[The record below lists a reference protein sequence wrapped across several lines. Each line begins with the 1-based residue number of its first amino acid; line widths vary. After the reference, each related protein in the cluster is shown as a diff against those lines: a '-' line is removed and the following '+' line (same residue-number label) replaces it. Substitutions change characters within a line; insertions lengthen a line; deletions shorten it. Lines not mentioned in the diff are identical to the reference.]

1 MKKKNVLWKQI
12 VITVVGVVAL
22 VAAAIFCYNRVEKTI
37 VANEQESLKS
47 IAEVNAQSLE
57 ESLHSK
63 GNLLYAALSGDMNSI
78 EDVEKGMLKLKEK
91 STFYSNDE
99 IYGLEEWQK
108 NVISKA
114 KENLGEVTIG
124 PVRKSEEGYYVL
136 YMTKAVSV
144 RGLIAGCVQVELN
157 LDEMYSKEQG
167 LSDLRLGND
176 GYCIVKLGNDVIM
189 PSDYSEAALSIF
201 HTGGN
206 CCTVEWVYE
215 TRSGTPRSSRKLI
228 ASDSVQAGEE
238 ELTLYIIE
246 DYDKVMQPIEN
257 ISFYLSL
264 LGGAFLIWVLVF
276 TYLITEHRK
285 KEQLLVKELEHE
297 KIMNET
303 MKKQEGL
310 MQKYNHSKTMSVLT
324 GSIAH
329 EFNNLM
335 TPIVLY
341 TDLLE
346 ENEVVYREMPEEIE
360 ELKTATK
367 RCEELAKQLL
377 SYSRQGKAEK
387 VLTDYDATYAVRE
400 GVNMVRKLLPSD
412 VELKESICKKT
423 YYIHGQLGALNQ
435 ILLNLTTNAMHAMK
449 DGGVLR
455 IQFGLSTED
464 DSKVRLIV
472 EDTGE
477 GIPPEIKRQIF
488 QPFFTTKP
496 VGKGTGIGLTVVK
509 RLTEEHGGTIRV
521 KTAVGKGTMFI
532 LDFPRAMEAEVV

>member
-1 MKKKNVLWKQI
+1 MKKKNVLWKPV
-12 VITVVGVVAL
+12 VITVVGVIAL
-22 VAAAIFCYNRVEKTI
+22 VAAAVFCYNRVEKTI

-63 GNLLYAALSGDMNSI
+63 GNLLYAALSGDMSSI
-78 EDVEKGMLKLKEK
+78 EDVEKGMFKLKEK

-99 IYGLEEWQK
+99 MYGLEEWQK
-108 NVISKA
+108 DVISKA
-114 KENLGEVTIG
+114 RENLGKVTIG

-144 RGLIAGCVQVELN
+144 RGLIAGYVQVELN

-264 LGGAFLIWVLVF
+264 LGGAFLIWVIVF

-367 RCEELAKQLL
+367 RCEELARQLL

-400 GVNMVRKLLPSD
+400 GINMVRKLLPSD

-449 DGGVLR
+449 DGGVLQ

-477 GIPPEIKRQIF
+477 GIPPEIKHQVF

-521 KTAVGKGTMFI
+521 KTEVGKGTMFI
-532 LDFPRAMEAEVV
+532 LDFPRVMEAEVV